1 MTINQIIR
9 IAASILLIGCLCF
22 ACYEIGKTK
31 AKVQIV
37 EKEKEVIRYVE
48 KKKAEIASRP
58 NAGRSELIE
67 LFNANVL

>member
-9 IAASILLIGCLCF
+9 IIATIVLVACLCF

-31 AKVQIV
+31 AQVKIV

-48 KKKAEIASRP
+48 KEKAKIASKP
-58 NAGRSELIE
+58 NAGRSDIIK
-67 LFNANVL
+67 LFNTNVL